1 MAGDTVYIRQG
12 TYRVTEAEIMEHYT
26 AGSTTW
32 SRVFKMSK
40 SGTGPDNRRG
50 IKNGYTRG
58 TIKESGNST
67 YEIFLRGGGRKGEIV
82 FTKFIKRMR
91 FFDTVESVLF

>member
-1 MAGDTVYIRQG
+1 
-12 TYRVTEAEIMEHYT
+12 VTEAEIMEHYT

-58 TIKESGNST
+58 TNKEYGFGSAGNKR
-67 YEIFLRGGGRKGEIV
+67 IRK
-82 FTKFIKRMR
+82 
-91 FFDTVESVLF
+91 